1 MTINQLMKRLEE
13 LRETKGDVT
22 VEVRNPAG
30 DFDEAVEAQL
40 INVSRKSGETKWR
53 VYVEA

>member
-1 MTINQLMKRLEE
+1 MTINQLIKRLEE
-13 LRETKGDVT
+13 LREAVGDVT

-40 INVSRKSGETKWR
+40 VNVSRKSGEDKWR